1 MSNRRVIPPWGMSI
15 TLQGRSVMVDGF
27 PVSDVEDL
35 GDHMTRT
42 ELNGRY
48 LDIYIQRKGGTFYGV
63 IIDLDTVGLDDEAVV
78 KVNLDPSVQVALPP
92 RQLLNQAA

>member
-1 MSNRRVIPPWGMSI
+1 MSI